1 MDGGGENERERFF
14 SAPIPTTIYLKE
26 TIFIANPCA
35 YKMSVLTYCESVKTQ
50 GKGARFSTK
59 ILDSKTQYLKR
70 RLLGAGPLSNFGFIF
85 MG

>member
-1 MDGGGENERERFF
+1 MGAGRMRERLFF
-14 SAPIPTTIYLKE
+14 CSDANNNISKRDYLY
-26 TIFIANPCA
+26 IANPCA

>member
-1 MDGGGENERERFF
+1 MRERDYF
-14 SAPIPTTIYLKE
+14 SAPTPTTIYLKE